1 MKNHGRLYILTALLL
16 SLLLFL
22 TACEIPQKEEDE
34 TEKSTKA
41 PKTTAAETE
50 ADVTTQ
56 APATE
61 PPMTEPQTTAAPL
74 SPSEEVLSEVKN
86 GNYVKALDIY
96 ANSVSGNSREEV
108 VVQTLLDNY
117 LKDNWQAYYD
127 GTLPE
132 SEMKI
137 VLTTLQKIND
147 RYYILNDL
155 SDYQTYFAEISLS
168 RANYEKGEK
177 LAEEGKYMEAAEAF
191 EQVDPVDS
199 VNYVSAQEKAQE
211 VRIKYKNDIMDK
223 ARALVEDKK
232 YSDAFNL
239 VLDAQFMYF
248 YNDPEMTDYL
258 LEINTLLVAE
268 DMQKAFDAKNYVEV
282 INRYEHA
289 LTADWGINPTADMTE
304 QYTNSVSTFMNQVTK
319 DAKTAFGS
327 SKDYEAA
334 IAVVRK
340 AITEARSNE
349 GLLTKLEALVAEYQT
364 YIPVKLSSI
373 KHTQNDG
380 LSMDWKEKDNY
391 TDVNGKEYDL
401 TNILATK
408 NYDSDSDGTNEAY
421 NYRIYNLNFEYSLFT
436 GTVFRPYGSLKHS
449 DWKSKQG
456 IVRIYG
462 DDVLLKEFG
471 PLTKDSYDTYD
482 FQIDVSGVR
491 NLKIVILG
499 CLFYKYSTEYENEHP
514 LVAIGNPM
522 LQK

>member
-22 TACEIPQKEEDE
+22 TACEIPQKEENE

-61 PPMTEPQTTAAPL
+61 PQTTAAPL
-74 SPSEEVLSEVKN
+74 SPSGEVLSEVKN

-132 SEMKI
+132 SEMKV
-137 VLTTLQKIND
+137 VLTTLQKVND

-168 RANYEKGEK
+168 RANYEKGVK
-177 LAEEGKYMEAAEAF
+177 LAEEGKYMEAAAAF
-191 EQVDPVDS
+191 EQVDPVDAT
-199 VNYVSAQEKAQE
+199 NYVSAQEKAQE
-211 VRIKYKNDIMDK
+211 ARIKYKNDIMDK
-223 ARALVEDKK
+223 ARALVKEKK

-239 VLDAQFMYF
+239 VLSAEEMYF
-248 YNDPEMTDYL
+248 YGDPEMTDYL
-258 LEINTLLVAE
+258 LEINTLLVADE
-268 DMQKAFDAKNYVEV
+268 MQQSFDAKNYVEV

-304 QYTNSVSTFMNQVTK
+304 QYTNSISIFMNHVTT
-319 DAKTAFGS
+319 DAKAAFGS

-334 IAVVRK
+334 IAVVRS
-340 AITEARSNE
+340 AITEAYYNE
-349 GLLTKLEALVAEYQT
+349 GLLAKLEALITEYQA
-364 YIPVKLSSI
+364 YIPVKLSSL
-373 KHTQNDG
+373 KYTQNYS
-380 LSMDWKEKDNY
+380 LSIEWTEKNNY
-391 TDVNGKEYDL
+391 TDVNGKEYDP

-408 NYDSDSDGTNEAY
+408 NTDNDSDATNEAF
-421 NYRIYNLNFEYSLFT
+421 NYRIYNLNYKYSLFT
-436 GTVFRPYGSLKHS
+436 GTVFRPYGSLTHS
-449 DWKSKQG
+449 DWKNKQG

-462 DDVLLKEFG
+462 DDVLLKEFA

-499 CLFYKYSTEYENEHP
+499 CLHDYSSGGHDHP
-514 LVAIGNPM
+514 LAAIGDPM